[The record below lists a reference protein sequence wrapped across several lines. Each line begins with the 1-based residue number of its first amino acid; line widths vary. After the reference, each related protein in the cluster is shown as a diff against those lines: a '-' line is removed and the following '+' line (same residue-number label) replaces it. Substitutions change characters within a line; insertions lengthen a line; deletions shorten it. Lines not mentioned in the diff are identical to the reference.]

1 LSTTLSCGLPFER
14 IHRKINTE
22 TEACRKEI
30 SLSLHAIY
38 SPSIFH
44 INEDFATNL
53 PALHSFLACLAFP
66 ATLD

>member
-1 LSTTLSCGLPFER
+1 LSTTLFCGLPFER

-30 SLSLHAIY
+30 SISLHAIY

-53 PALHSFLACLAFP
+53 HAFP

>member
-22 TEACRKEI
+22 
-30 SLSLHAIY
+30 
-38 SPSIFH
+38 
-44 INEDFATNL
+44 NEDFATNL
-53 PALHSFLACLAFP
+53 LALHAFL